1 MRRPMSGKEELNRV
15 KLSRFR
21 IEKWV
26 HAPFFKKIACGLFVR
41 IGIGLNAGNSI
52 YRVAEV
58 IDVVETAKVY
68 TLG

>member
-1 MRRPMSGKEELNRV
+1 MSGKEELNRV